1 MRTARVYA
9 GFQILDDAN
18 RLRLTSQRTFRD
30 LESQG
35 IQLYEDLPLIVYTDD
50 ANDDGERD
58 DLAAGFSFHGGARPH
73 QPPVR
78 RR

>member
-1 MRTARVYA
+1 MLRGLTPLSKRATVLSLPYAIRT
-9 GFQILDDAN
+9 DA
-18 RLRLTSQRTFRD
+18 LRD

-73 QPPVR
+73 QLPVR